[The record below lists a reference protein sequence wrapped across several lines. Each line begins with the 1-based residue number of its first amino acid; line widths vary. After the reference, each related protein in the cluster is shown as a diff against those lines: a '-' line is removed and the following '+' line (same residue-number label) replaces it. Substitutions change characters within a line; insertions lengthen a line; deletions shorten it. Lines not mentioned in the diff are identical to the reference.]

1 MRLLLS
7 SYVLILGW
15 ILTVVVIMSG
25 GMAIMVW
32 LLNHLTAEINVWKE
46 IKRKNMAMGLVM
58 AGALI
63 AIGLIVGLIS
73 K

>member
-1 MRLLLS
+1 MSLFLGN
-7 SYVLILGW
+7 YVLILGW
-15 ILTVVVIMSG
+15 ILTVVVVMSG
-25 GMAIMVW
+25 GMVIMVW
-32 LLNHLTAEINVWKE
+32 FLNHLTAEINVWKE

-63 AIGLIVGLIS
+63 AIGLIVGMIS